1 MLEHRDST
9 GYVRT
14 YPTMFGLPYWA
25 LLCYS
30 DTLMDVNV
38 GKVICRQTK
47 GLFLGRI
54 SKGKLPTNYRGSYY
68 SGSIRCKGDEM
79 SISQCTTRMVKVLWC
94 LNGYARVDCSSC
106 ECAFLFFHGLNCYP
120 SMTIIID
127 NIIHICNVSYS
138 SKNGIL
144 PFKLQKLN
152 LLVHVLMINECCL
165 EICRLVELFYSGH
178 CQK

>member
-1 MLEHRDST
+1 MRKINYFLTLIGSYFLCFNILTLIYSLQIKMLEQRDRT

-14 YPTMFGLPYWA
+14 YPTMFGLPHWA

-38 GKVICRQTK
+38 GKVICRQTT

-54 SKGKLPTNYRGSYY
+54 SKGELPTNYRGSYY

-106 ECAFLFFHGLNCYP
+106 ECTFFFMAYNCYE
-120 SMTIIID
+120 SATTIS
-127 NIIHICNVSYS
+127 IIHISYMQCYIVIKVKMAS
-138 SKNGIL
+138 
-144 PFKLQKLN
+144 
-152 LLVHVLMINECCL
+152 CC
-165 EICRLVELFYSGH
+165 
-178 CQK
+178 